1 MSIIIKLNTVRLKVR
16 YYLGIWEDIYE
27 VGQSVTVTVG
37 IDGASIVRHK
47 GLRTLEAFP
56 PQGILKCRRSRPETA
71 DGGRITFVPE
81 EVDGVVC

>member
-1 MSIIIKLNTVRLKVR
+1 M
-16 YYLGIWEDIYE
+16 
-27 VGQSVTVTVG
+27 TVG

-56 PQGILKCRRSRPETA
+56 PQGIFKIRRSRPETA